1 MQMKILNVVFLNV
14 KEWGDYLGND
24 WDKAIDSLSKIKV
37 FSSPNNEPVTIS
49 GHSDDLKCIGVGTDA
64 AVFQSLSAPAYA
76 LKLYAKDKVNKVKV
90 EAYVYHIL
98 GDSPFFSTCFASY
111 DECLVLSYE
120 EGKTLFDCILQG
132 VHIPPQVVNEVEEAR
147 DYVRKKGLNPRDIH
161 LKNILLQN
169 GRVKI
174 IDVSEYTLPGN
185 DFRWEH
191 LKKGYEQYYHLI
203 DGNSVPFW
211 LVETVRKWYNQR
223 AKNSSS
229 YEEFTKTIL
238 KLLYKNR

>member
-1 MQMKILNVVFLNV
+1 M
-14 KEWGDYLGND
+14 END
-24 WDKAIDSLSKIKV
+24 WDKAMESLSKIQV
-37 FSSPNNEPVTIS
+37 FSSPNNGPVTIS

-76 LKLYAKDKVNKVKV
+76 FKLYAQDKVSKVKV
-90 EAYVYHIL
+90 EANVYHLL
-98 GDSPFFSTCFASY
+98 GDSPFFATCFASY
-111 DECLVLSYE
+111 DEYLVLSYE

-132 VHIPPQVVNEVEEAR
+132 VHIPQQVINEVEDAR
-147 DYVRKKGLNPRDIH
+147 EYVRRKGLNPRDIH

-169 GRVKI
+169 GRAKI

-223 AKNSSS
+223 GKNSSS

-238 KLLYKNR
+238 KLLYKK